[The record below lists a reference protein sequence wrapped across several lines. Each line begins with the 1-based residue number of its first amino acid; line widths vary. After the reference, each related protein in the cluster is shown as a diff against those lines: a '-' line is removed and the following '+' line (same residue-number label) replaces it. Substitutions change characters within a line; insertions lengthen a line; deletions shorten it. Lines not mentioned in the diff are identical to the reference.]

1 MKFQTFRGVVLIIGS
16 ICYFITN
23 GIFTPLLPTDIPW
36 TEVFA
41 SNIFLARLSLASLSV
56 FLLLIGAI
64 GLHRHQS
71 ESSGSFGSFAF
82 GLLFT
87 GSILVFAHE
96 WGQVFF
102 LHELAKVAP
111 EGLEALENRDGF
123 NLYDI
128 EVFPGLVG
136 FMLGWILLAVSM
148 LKTKKFSY
156 PGPTLILI
164 GLFAAPILGA
174 ALPFPW
180 GFVVG
185 NLILASGWLILGL
198 ELVKSAKIRKHS

>member
-1 MKFQTFRGVVLIIGS
+1 MKFQTFSGSILVTGS

-41 SNIFLARLSLASLSV
+41 SNIFLARLSFASLSV
-56 FLLLIGAI
+56 FLLLVGSI
-64 GLHRHQS
+64 GLYRQQS
-71 ESSGSFGSFAF
+71 ESHGAFGSISY

-87 GSILVFAHE
+87 GSVLVFAHE

-111 EGLEALENRDGF
+111 DGLEALENRDGF
-123 NLYDI
+123 NLYDV
-128 EVFPGLVG
+128 EMFAGLIG
-136 FMLGWILLAVSM
+136 FMVGWILFAISM
-148 LKTKKFSY
+148 LKTKKFSFA
-156 PGPTLILI
+156 GPTLILI

-174 ALPFPW
+174 VAPFPW

-185 NLILASGWLILGL
+185 NLILASGWFVLGL
-198 ELVKSAKIRKHS
+198 ELIKSAK

>member
-1 MKFQTFRGVVLIIGS
+1 MKFQTFSGGVLILGS

-56 FLLLIGAI
+56 FLLLVGSL
-64 GLHRHQS
+64 GLYQHQS
-71 ESSGSFGSFAF
+71 ESTGIFGKFAY

-87 GSILVFAHE
+87 GSVLVFAHE

-102 LHELAKVAP
+102 LHELANVAP

-123 NLYDI
+123 NLYDL

-136 FMLGWILLAVSM
+136 FMLGWILFVVSI

-156 PGPTLILI
+156 AGPTLILV

-174 ALPFPW
+174 VVPFPW

-185 NLILASGWLILGL
+185 NLILASGWFILGL
-198 ELVKSAKIRKHS
+198 ELVKSR